1 MRCIENLC
9 IIVQSIGFFVISC
22 CILGASV
29 GSGDS
34 KLLLLNQVLS
44 TPIEV
49 PAPPVPSSSSPSP
62 PAGEVGE
69 LVDISV
75 KPPDVS
81 LENEEGGMTK
91 SDSGSRQRRGSSK
104 NNSSIMSSVLL
115 SNLIKS
121 ELPQL
126 TVTPLRDLMADNTRT
141 QRKNVVEVMERM
153 RVSDIKLEAKEATEL
168 LKYAVVNLM
177 DMREDGVEGESDD
190 GTVVLQEEVEFEN
203 AMLSIIDILVVEF
216 GADLDTLDRD
226 GNNLLT
232 FLQQSV
238 TPDMH
243 MSSRLVPTLLRLGM
257 NILTVKEKREDEDNE
272 GTINHTDSVFQTVV
286 LEIHPLFVS
295 LTAAEKDQLIAHF
308 SSVSSVDLNQSQK
321 FTYFALLVVIGRA
334 SLASLVMTSVRDVLT
349 HEVASALVK
358 VCSFDSDSMEDPL
371 ETFELL
377 DLHGAKF

>member
-1 MRCIENLC
+1 MRCIENLY
-9 IIVQSIGFFVISC
+9 IIVQSIVFFMIAC
-22 CILGASV
+22 YILGASV

-49 PAPPVPSSSSPSP
+49 PAPPVPSSSPSP

-81 LENEEGGMTK
+81 LENEEGGMTTP
-91 SDSGSRQRRGSSK
+91 DSGSRQRRGSSK
-104 NNSSIMSSVLL
+104 NNASIMSSVLL

-232 FLQQSV
+232 FLHQSV